1 MTTLICTVGGSH
13 EPIVH
18 VIQALQPDFVC
29 FVCSSDDV
37 ATGQKGS
44 YQQIIGK
51 GSIIKAN
58 RKDDKPS
65 LPNIPAQ
72 TGLKS
77 AQFEILEVQPDD
89 FDDIYAQLSDW
100 FAGRDHEKEHLV
112 ADYTGGT
119 KTMSA
124 ALVAAALDADGVE
137 LRLVTGNRAD
147 LVKVVSG
154 SESSAPA
161 SVEATRMQ
169 RRMNEAVAMWDHF
182 AYAEAA
188 IALYKIPMPRN
199 AGRRSQLQRA
209 RDLSEAFAAWD
220 RFDHATAEKILTRYK
235 PLLGKSLG
243 EMFGVLGFLNKQL
256 PEREPLQLFDLYRNA
271 QRRAAGQRYDDA
283 IARLY
288 RLLEWSAQ
296 WLLREFAGIETSDV
310 PEEKIPSHIKLTKDQ
325 SERYQAGLRN
335 AWELAALYCGDDIQQ
350 FWQAE
355 QQTMLHHLKARNHSI
370 LAHGFE
376 PLSEQE
382 WHDFH
387 AWIEAKLLPLLLGI
401 ITTNKKI
408 RIRQLT
414 QQLPDRYPQV

>member
-18 VIQALQPDFVC
+18 VIQALKPDFVC
-29 FVCSSDDV
+29 FVCSGDDV

-58 RKDDKPS
+58 WRDDKPS

-72 TGLKS
+72 TGL
-77 AQFEILEVQPDD
+77 AEEQYEIMEVQPDD
-89 FDDIYAQLSDW
+89 FDGLYAQVSDW
-100 FAGRDHEKEHLV
+100 FAGRDRDEEYLV

-137 LRLVTGNRAD
+137 LRLVTGSRAN
-147 LVKVVSG
+147 LVKVASG

-161 SVEATRMQ
+161 SVQATRMQ
-169 RRMNEAVAMWDHF
+169 RRMNESVAMWEHF

-188 IALYKIPMPRN
+188 IALHKIPMPRN
-199 AGRRSQLQRA
+199 AARRSQLQRA
-209 RDLSEAFAAWD
+209 RNLSEAFAAWD
-220 RFDHATAEKILTRYK
+220 RFDHATAERILTQYK

-296 WLLREFAGIETSDV
+296 WQLRAFAGIETADV
-310 PEEKIPSHIKLTKDQ
+310 PEEKIPADIKLTKNH
-325 SERYQAGLRN
+325 SGRYQVGLRN
-335 AWELAALYCGDDIQQ
+335 AWELAADHCGEVVRQ
-350 FWQAE
+350 FWDTE
-355 QQTMLHHLKARNHSI
+355 QKVMLNHLQARNHSI

-376 PLSEQE
+376 PLSEQN
-382 WHDFH
+382 WRDFSG
-387 AWIEAKLLPLLLGI
+387 WIEAKLLPLLLGI
-401 ITTNKKI
+401 ITDKKI
-408 RIRQLT
+408 RIKNIPP
-414 QQLPDRYPQV
+414 QLPNRYPQL

>member
-29 FVCSSDDV
+29 FVCSGDDV

-58 RKDDKPS
+58 WKDDRPS

-72 TGLKS
+72 TGLVEE
-77 AQFEILEVQPDD
+77 QYEILKVQPDD
-89 FDDIYAQLSDW
+89 FDDLYVQASAW
-100 FAGRDHEKEHLV
+100 FAGRDHDKEQLV

-124 ALVAAALDADGVE
+124 ALVAAALDADDVE
-137 LRLVTGNRAD
+137 LRLVTGSRAN
-147 LVKVVSG
+147 LIKVASG

-161 SVEATRMQ
+161 SVQATRLQ
-169 RRMNEAVAMWDHF
+169 RRMNEAVAMWEHF
-182 AYAEAA
+182 AYAETAH
-188 IALYKIPMPRN
+188 ALHEIPMPRN
-199 AGRRSQLQRA
+199 AERRSQLQRA
-209 RDLSEAFAAWD
+209 RNLSEAFAAWD
-220 RFDHATAEKILTRYK
+220 RFDHATAERILTQYK

-296 WLLREFAGIETSDV
+296 WLLRDFAGIETKDV
-310 PEEKIPSHIKLTKDQ
+310 PKEKIPPHIKLTKDQ
-325 SERYQAGLRN
+325 SGHYQAALRN
-335 AWELAALYCGDDIQQ
+335 AWELAAQYCGEAVEQ

-355 QQTMLHHLKARNHSI
+355 QQTMLNHLRARNHSI

-376 PLSEQE
+376 PLSEQN
-382 WHDFH
+382 WNDFNS
-387 AWIEAKLLPLLLGI
+387 WIEAKLLPLLLGI
-401 ITTNKKI
+401 LTDNKKY
-408 RIRQLT
+408 RVKNLM
-414 QQLPDRYPQV
+414 QQLPDSYPQV

>member
-44 YQQIIGK
+44 YQQITGK

-58 RKDDKPS
+58 WRDDKPS

-72 TGLKS
+72 TGLQE
-77 AQFEILEVQPDD
+77 AQYEILEVQPDD
-89 FDDIYAQLSDW
+89 FDDLYAQVSDW
-100 FAGRDHEKEHLV
+100 FAGRDHDKEHLV

-124 ALVAAALDADGVE
+124 ALVAAALDADEVE
-137 LRLVTGNRAD
+137 LRLVTGSRANLD
-147 LVKVVSG
+147 RVSSG
-154 SESSAPA
+154 SESTVPA
-161 SVEATRMQ
+161 CVEATRLS
-169 RRMNEAVAMWDHF
+169 RRIDEAVAMWEHF
-182 AYAEAA
+182 AYAETAD
-188 IALYKIPMPRN
+188 ALQKMSMPRN
-199 AGRRSQLQRA
+199 TEKRGQLQRA
-209 RDLSEAFAAWD
+209 HDLSEAFASWD
-220 RFDHATAEKILTRYK
+220 RFDHVIAKNILDRYRQI
-235 PLLGKSLG
+235 LGKSQGL
-243 EMFGVLGFLNKQL
+243 LYNTLDLLNSDVPAK
-256 PEREPLQLFDLYRNA
+256 EPLQLFDLYRNA

-296 WLLREFAGIETSDV
+296 WLLRAFAGIETSDV
-310 PEEKIPSHIKLTKDQ
+310 PEEKIPSHIKLTKNQ
-325 SERYQAGLRN
+325 SGLYSAGLYN
-335 AWELAALYCGDDIQQ
+335 AWELAALYCGDDVQQ
-350 FWQAE
+350 FWQTE
-355 QQTMLHHLKARNHSI
+355 RKTMLNLLKARNHSI

-387 AWIEAKLLPLLLGI
+387 AWIETKLLPLLLGI
-401 ITTNKKI
+401 ITGNKKY

-414 QQLPDRYPQV
+414 QQLPDCYPQV